1 MNLYLLCSIAWAIIV
16 VISVINLFKRTDL
29 TETVKRVWAVIIV
42 LAPVIGLLVYYFKAT
57 PKKII

>member
-1 MNLYLLCSIAWAIIV
+1 MNLYLLCSIVWAIIV

-29 TETVKRVWAVIIV
+29 TDTAKRVWVVIIV

-57 PKKII
+57 PRKII